1 MLGRN
6 LTALRPGVAA
16 QVESGGWRGRCSG
29 RMAPAAARRT
39 FRIVLHAGEVVGLA
53 GLLGSGRTEIANLLF
68 GIDRPTVGTRD

>member
-1 MLGRN
+1 
-6 LTALRPGVAA
+6 
-16 QVESGGWRGRCSG
+16 
-29 RMAPAAARRT
+29 MAPAAARRT